1 MNRDQDGSRHYI
13 EDTLLLKFLIARY
26 AEMLGTDEQRLDP
39 VWAGLGMVALHQNM
53 EMEGAFN
60 ILISSTSYT
69 AEEVL
74 TSSIDLFLAELIR
87 LEAVDTT
94 DYLRKPVERRPLSPR
109 TARKFLFWSWG
120 EGRKMSEGPGIFRFY
135 SIWELVSWL
144 GLTSDGYI
152 KEFEERCRFSAF
164 PVEVKLEDG
173 LEIVKA
179 ALFKRPIDI
188 ASFQQDML
196 KTSITPIDTETKT

>member
-120 EGRKMSEGPGIFRFY
+120 EGRKMKRDQDLRFY
-135 SIWELVSWL
+135 LVWELVSWL

-152 KEFEERCRFSAF
+152 KEFEENA
-164 PVEVKLEDG
+164 D
-173 LEIVKA
+173 
-179 ALFKRPIDI
+179 
-188 ASFQQDML
+188 FQPFLL
-196 KTSITPIDTETKT
+196 K